1 MSVRDTGSG
10 AAATAQA
17 PLVLRV
23 LSGPQ
28 SQVETTLAPGSAL
41 IGNDESHCDIVVDL
55 GVPGRH
61 SAYLRIEGTRLTLV
75 CISGDAWVGSRHLE
89 AHTSMNLLQ
98 GEVFTLGRVS
108 MAIAPAGFDFAA
120 LALPGAL
127 RKPGDRPE
135 LAAVALPAR
144 TPAALRAAA
153 AFRAALF
160 GTCALSLTAALVWG
174 SGAVSA
180 QRDAAAQVGSEG
192 LKSLQAQ
199 LRQLPGHELTVRL
212 EGVEQQ
218 LVVEGFVPDVADH
231 AELERTLQ
239 RGARP
244 ALLRVHPVAPL
255 QQSLERLFAEVPA
268 DAQLAYRGD
277 GAFEI
282 ATTSRDFDVL
292 REAGERAL
300 KNLPGLKTL
309 HIVLGDVRVSGSGE
323 PERLTLARSATRA
336 GQIVATG
343 PTQPWPPLRP
353 EAPRFVEVRWG
364 ELPSVLT
371 RDGERLFAGAR
382 LADGGQISRIERHA
396 VIVSRAGAERAEP
409 VGTAGLAQEA
419 AGVGAALPPAAAPN
433 PTVAPRALGPE
444 ALPALTALTQAGSH
458 RP

>member
-1 MSVRDTGSG
+1 MNALPHND
-10 AAATAQA
+10 A

-23 LSGPQ
+23 LSGRQ
-28 SQVETTLAPGSAL
+28 SQVETVLAPGNYL
-41 IGNDESHCDIVVDL
+41 IGNDEANCDVVIDL

-61 SAYLRIEGTRLTLV
+61 SAYLRIDGDRLTLV
-75 CISGDAWVGSRHLE
+75 GISGDTWVGTRHLV
-89 AHTSMNLLQ
+89 AQASMPLLQ
-98 GEVFTLGRVS
+98 GEVFTLGLVS
-108 MAIAPAGFDFAA
+108 MAIAPVGFDFAA
-120 LALPGAL
+120 LVLPGAL

-144 TPAALRAAA
+144 TPAALRAATV
-153 AFRAALF
+153 FRAALF

-180 QRDAAAQVGSEG
+180 QRDAAAATGAEG
-192 LKSLQAQ
+192 LQALQGQ
-199 LRQLPGHELTVRL
+199 LRQLPGHELTVRV

-218 LVVEGFVPDVADH
+218 LVVEGFVPDVQAH

-239 RGARP
+239 RGARS

-255 QQSLERLFAEVPA
+255 QHSLARQFSEIAA
-268 DAQLAYRGD
+268 DAKLSYRGD

-282 ATTSRDFDVL
+282 AATSQNFDAL

-300 KNLPGLKTL
+300 KDLPGLKTL
-309 HIVLGDVRVSGSGE
+309 HIVLADVRMRESGA

-343 PTQPWPPLRP
+343 PTQPWPPLLP
-353 EAPRFVEVRWG
+353 EAPRFVEIRWG
-364 ELPSVLT
+364 EMPSVLT
-371 RDGERLFAGAR
+371 RQGERLFAGAR
-382 LADGGQISRIERHA
+382 LADGSQISRIERHA

-409 VGTAGLAQEA
+409 VGTGAQTA
-419 AGVGAALPPAAAPN
+419 ASLSADVTPAAAGAR
-433 PTVAPRALGPE
+433 TVTPVSDTQAVVSD